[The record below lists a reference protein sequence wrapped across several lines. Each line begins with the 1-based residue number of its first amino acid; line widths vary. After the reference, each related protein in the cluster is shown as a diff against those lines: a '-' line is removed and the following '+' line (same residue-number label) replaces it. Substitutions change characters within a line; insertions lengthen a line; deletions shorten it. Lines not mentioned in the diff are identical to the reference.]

1 MSSDDARI
9 AAARARVDDLRR
21 FLERQVGQPVRLVE
35 THVSWVLLTDRL
47 AYKLKKPV
55 RLPFLDFTTLAARRR
70 SCEEELRLNRRLA
83 PGLYR
88 GLVDVVEEGGATR
101 FGSTGHVVDVAV
113 RMQRFPDGA
122 LWSEKVAQGT
132 LGPADVEVLAERLA
146 RFHGEARVAPPSS
159 GFGRAEV
166 QEKITRRVVDA
177 IAAAEASRS
186 ASAGARGGTAI
197 AQVCH
202 WLLEQVKVLAPHW
215 EARSTAG
222 RIRECHGDLHLG
234 NVVQLENGPTAFD
247 ALEFDDALR
256 WIDVLDDIAFLVMD
270 LLAHERPA
278 LAWRVLDTWLAASG
292 DHDGVPALRFYLV
305 RRALVRAQV
314 AALGGPVRED
324 GTMACGAASYRAA
337 AVRLATPDARLAITH
352 GLPGSGKSHLARA
365 LLEAAGAIRLRS
377 DVERKRL
384 FGLPALAASHG
395 AAAHG
400 IYDAATTARTYA
412 RLHAAAALALRSGW
426 PVIVDAAFLLR
437 RERDHF
443 AALAASLQVPFTI
456 LDCHA
461 PAAVLRERLR
471 RRRAA
476 GNDPSEADEAVLER
490 LQQAAE
496 PLDPAEAQAAIEI
509 DTTLPEAASRAA
521 ERWRATPVSP

>member
-1 MSSDDARI
+1 MSFDDARA
-9 AAARARVDDLRR
+9 AAARERVAALRT
-21 FLERQVGQPVRLVE
+21 FLEHQGGRPVRLVE
-35 THVSWVLLTDRL
+35 THVSWVLLTDQL

-88 GLVDVVEEGGATR
+88 GLAEVVQQPDGVRFGGA
-101 FGSTGHVVDVAV
+101 GPVVDVAV

-132 LGPADVEVLAERLA
+132 LGPADVEVLADRLA
-146 RFHGEARVAPPSS
+146 RFHATARVAPQPS
-159 GFGRAEV
+159 GFGRGEV
-166 QEKITRRVVDA
+166 QERITRRVVEA
-177 IAAAEASRS
+177 IAPAAPSS
-186 ASAGARGGTAI
+186 GAPADAQDHAAI
-197 AQVCH
+197 AQVCD

-215 EARSTAG
+215 EARSKAG

-234 NVVQLENGPTAFD
+234 NVVQLEDGPTAFD

-278 LAWRVLDTWLAASG
+278 LAWRVLDAWLAASG

-314 AALGGPVRED
+314 AALGGPARED
-324 GTMACGAASYRAA
+324 GSMACGAERYRALA
-337 AVRLATPDARLAITH
+337 LRLATPDARLAITH

-384 FGLPALAASHG
+384 FGLSALAASD
-395 AAAHG
+395 AAVAGG
-400 IYDAATTARTYA
+400 IYDAATTARTYE
-412 RLHAAAALALRSGW
+412 RLHAAAALALGSGW
-426 PVIVDAAFLLR
+426 PVIVDAAFLQR
-437 RERDHF
+437 RERNDF
-443 AALAASLQVPFTI
+443 AALAARLKVPFTI
-456 LDCHA
+456 LDCRA
-461 PAAVLRERLR
+461 PEAVLRERLR

-476 GNDPSEADEAVLER
+476 GNDPSEADESVLER
-490 LQQAAE
+490 LQQAGE
-496 PLDPAEAQAAIEI
+496 PLGPGEAKATIEI
-509 DTTLPEAASRAA
+509 DTTLPEAASRVA
-521 ERWRATPVSP
+521 ERWRATRLSP

>member
-1 MSSDDARI
+1 MSHDDARM
-9 AAARARVDDLRR
+9 AAALERVGALRR
-21 FLERQVGQPVRLVE
+21 FLERHDGRPVRLVE

-88 GLVDVVEEGGATR
+88 GLLEIVEEGGEAR
-101 FGSTGHVVDVAV
+101 FGGTGPVVDVAL

-146 RFHGEARVAPPSS
+146 RFHAEARGAPPSS

-166 QEKITRRVVDA
+166 QERITRRVVDA
-177 IAAAEASRS
+177 IAAAAPGR
-186 ASAGARGGTAI
+186 APAGARGGAAI
-197 AQVCH
+197 ARVCD
-202 WLLEQVKVLAPHW
+202 WLLEQVAILAPHG
-215 EARSTAG
+215 EARSRAG
-222 RIRECHGDLHLG
+222 RRRECHGDLHRG

-256 WIDVLDDIAFLVMD
+256 WIDVLDDIAFVVMD

-278 LAWRVLDTWLAASG
+278 LAWRVLDAWLAASG

-324 GTMACGAASYRAA
+324 GTMACGAAAYRALA
-337 AVRLATPDARLAITH
+337 LRLATPDARLAITH

-384 FGLPALAASHG
+384 FGLPALAASGG
-395 AAAHG
+395 AVAHD

-426 PVIVDAAFLLR
+426 PVIVDAAFLRR
-437 RERDHF
+437 RERDDF

-456 LDCHA
+456 LDCRA
-461 PAAVLRERLR
+461 PEAVLRERLR
-471 RRRAA
+471 RRQAA
-476 GNDPSEADEAVLER
+476 RDDPSEADEAVLER
-490 LQQAAE
+490 LQRAAE
-496 PLDPAEAQAAIEI
+496 ALDPEEAKAAIEI
-509 DTTLPEAASRAA
+509 DTTLPGAASRAA
-521 ERWRATPVSP
+521 ERWQATHVSH